1 MTDKLEKLLQQEQQ
15 LRARIQK
22 EKARLNQRE
31 RQRRTGKLIA
41 WGVVIEEMLNDPEES
56 LTPEQWA
63 NTCNR
68 FLSGRTLDRALVDE
82 LDAFK
87 KERDEVL
94 I

>member
-1 MTDKLEKLLQQEQQ
+1 MNEKLEKLLQQEQQ

-22 EKARLNQRE
+22 EKARLSQKD

-41 WGVVIEEMLNDPEES
+41 WGVVIEEMLSDPEES

-68 FLSGRTLDRALVDE
+68 FLNGRTLDRALADE
-82 LDAFK
+82 LDSFK
-87 KERDEVL
+87 KDREEMPP
-94 I
+94 